1 MLLDHGDRILSS
13 ATSIFENRGVK
24 ISVKV
29 PGIHWHYGTWSHA
42 PELIAHYY
50 NTQY

>member
-13 ATSIFENRGVK
+13 ATLIFENRGVK

-29 PGIHWHYGTWSHA
+29 AGTHWHYGTRSHA
-42 PELIAHYY
+42 PELTAGYY
-50 NTQY
+50 NTRY

>member
-29 PGIHWHYGTWSHA
+29 AGTHWHYGTRSHA
-42 PELIAHYY
+42 PELTAGYY
-50 NTQY
+50 NTRY